1 MIQGRCCLPAPEE
14 RREATERLWTLTRLA
29 IREKRDM
36 PRRRG
41 LGENLGPARDCF
53 RSSSCLMC
61 YYFTIMFCEERQVIK
76 VNVITV
82 TVNSTLDGWR
92 QPPNS
97 IPSSSTQC
105 STKRMLS
112 FQMTSS
118 APFGLHSGY
127 KNATLRLW
135 QSCGTEVAPHN
146 LMLPLFITDESPDAK

>member
-1 MIQGRCCLPAPEE
+1 
-14 RREATERLWTLTRLA
+14 
-29 IREKRDM
+29 
-36 PRRRG
+36 
-41 LGENLGPARDCF
+41 
-53 RSSSCLMC
+53 
-61 YYFTIMFCEERQVIK
+61 MFCVERQVIK
-76 VNVITV
+76 VDVITV
-82 TVNSTLDGWR
+82 TVQWMETAPLS
-92 QPPNS
+92 NS
-97 IPSSSTQC
+97 IPSSSTQF